1 MPLYEYTATK
11 KDGTKVEGQRET
23 SDEKTLSAL
32 LKQEE
37 LLLLRAHIAG
47 GKGSGRAMARIND
60 FLIRFTPVKIVDKMI
75 FARNLSVMMAA
86 GLPIS
91 RSLAA
96 LEEQTSN
103 PRLKKVIGDV
113 HLAIT
118 RGRSMAEALDNH
130 KNIFGELFISMV
142 AVGETTG
149 KLPFILKLL
158 ARQMKKDYDIRRRVR
173 GAMFYPAVVVI
184 ALFIIGFL
192 MLIYVVPSLTA
203 VLEDLGAEL
212 PLSTRIVI
220 FMGNAAERYAP
231 VIAAG
236 IIGFAILFWRALKT
250 GKGKEISSVVMLRLP
265 IFGKLSRKF
274 NVARFCRTMT
284 YLVTAG
290 VPIVRALCISAG
302 VLGNTRYRAAVI
314 EAGTYIEKG
323 RTIHETLDMYPELF
337 DPLVRQMIS
346 VGEETGNISD
356 MFMRLAAFFEEE
368 ISATTKNL
376 STIIEPILML
386 VVGAAVGFFAISMLQ
401 PIYGSLGNL

>member
-1 MPLYEYTATK
+1 MPLYQYVATK
-11 KDGTKVEGQRET
+11 KDGTKVEGERDT
-23 SDEKTLSAL
+23 SDERALAAL

-37 LLLLRAHIAG
+37 LLLLQAHVAG
-47 GKGSGRAMARIND
+47 ASGGGSAMARINE
-60 FLIRFTPVKIVDKMI
+60 FLVRFTPVKLVDKMV

-96 LEEQTSN
+96 LQEQASN
-103 PRLKKVIGDV
+103 PRLKKIIGDI
-113 HLAIT
+113 HLSIVK
-118 RGRSMAEALDNH
+118 GKSMAEALQQHNAV
-130 KNIFGELFISMV
+130 FGELFISMV
-142 AVGETTG
+142 SVGETTG

-158 ARQMKKDYDIRRRVR
+158 ARQMKKDYDVRRRVK
-173 GAMFYPAVVVI
+173 GAMFYPAVVVS

-220 FMGNAAERYAP
+220 FMGHAAEKYAIF
-231 VIAAG
+231 IAAG
-236 IIGFAILFWRALKT
+236 IVAFVVLFWRALKT
-250 GKGKEISSVVMLRLP
+250 EKGKEISSVVMLRLP

-290 VPIVRALCISAG
+290 VPTVRALGISAN
-302 VLGNTRYRAAVI
+302 VLGNTRYRAAVN
-314 EAGTYIEKG
+314 EAATHIEKG
-323 RTIHETLDMYPELF
+323 KTIHETLDLYPKLF

-356 MFMRLAAFFEEE
+356 MFLRLAAFFEEE

-376 STIIEPILML
+376 STIIEPLLML
-386 VVGAAVGFFAISMLQ
+386 GVGAAVGFFAISMLQ